1 MPRPGRSSRA
11 TSARGGGA
19 PEEGT
24 WRELQM
30 SPPGFFRGMTL
41 DLGSVLRAAAGVGA
55 SPFTPRIEYL
65 NPSPLQPERLPR
77 IQIPSGVSPR
87 MPHFVDTDRLI
98 REKSR
103 QLPPLA
109 SGSSVQVRGGL
120 AITRGL
126 TMAHFYLDFPDF
138 GAQWREVNLR
148 GLTEPHCQFLGGN
161 IQVVVAIEVYVL
173 ESYRPEVDS
182 TNSAIFALVLEHE
195 LHHVR
200 DSIDLAVSFMPAR
213 LLGDELSRRYLID
226 RQSIE
231 RRSLSYYFEGHRL
244 PRNVET
250 ELDQPRSGLGFE
262 TLVRGSIWG
271 PEASRRADALHA
283 LELQRYADRI
293 QDLERA
299 RVNGRLWRGGPGG
312 DPWRD

>member
-1 MPRPGRSSRA
+1 
-11 TSARGGGA
+11 
-19 PEEGT
+19 
-24 WRELQM
+24 M

-138 GAQWREVNLR
+138 GAQWRGGDLP
-148 GLTEPHCQFLGGN
+148 GPPQPHFPVLGRDNPG
-161 IQVVVAIEVYVL
+161 VVAL
-173 ESYRPEVDS
+173 
-182 TNSAIFALVLEHE
+182 SAFRA
-195 LHHVR
+195 
-200 DSIDLAVSFMPAR
+200 
-213 LLGDELSRRYLID
+213 
-226 RQSIE
+226 E
-231 RRSLSYYFEGHRL
+231 RC
-244 PRNVET
+244 
-250 ELDQPRSGLGFE
+250 
-262 TLVRGSIWG
+262 
-271 PEASRRADALHA
+271 
-283 LELQRYADRI
+283 
-293 QDLERA
+293 
-299 RVNGRLWRGGPGG
+299 
-312 DPWRD
+312 

>member
-1 MPRPGRSSRA
+1 
-11 TSARGGGA
+11 
-19 PEEGT
+19 
-24 WRELQM
+24 M

-138 GAQWREVNLR
+138 GAQWREAKLH
-148 GLTEPHCQFLGGN
+148 GLAAPHCPLFGWQLHGRVGIEGLLLGGFC
-161 IQVVVAIEVYVL
+161 
-173 ESYRPEVDS
+173 PE
-182 TNSAIFALVLEHE
+182 
-195 LHHVR
+195 
-200 DSIDLAVSFMPAR
+200 
-213 LLGDELSRRYLID
+213 G
-226 RQSIE
+226 
-231 RRSLSYYFEGHRL
+231 RS
-244 PRNVET
+244 
-250 ELDQPRSGLGFE
+250 
-262 TLVRGSIWG
+262 
-271 PEASRRADALHA
+271 
-283 LELQRYADRI
+283 
-293 QDLERA
+293 
-299 RVNGRLWRGGPGG
+299 
-312 DPWRD
+312 